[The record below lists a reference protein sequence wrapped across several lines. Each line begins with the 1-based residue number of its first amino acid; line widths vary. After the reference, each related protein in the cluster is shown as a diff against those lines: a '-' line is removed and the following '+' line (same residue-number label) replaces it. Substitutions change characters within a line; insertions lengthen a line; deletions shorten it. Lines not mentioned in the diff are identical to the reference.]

1 MIDKYDMK
9 RVSMLV
15 CFAGQNRRIEI
26 KPNKCSLNRATKMF
40 TYTTKYSAENGKT
53 YLLEVKSIADTEGSR
68 ANVTITDLKT
78 KTEVA
83 KRHGVE
89 VRFYKYLFL

>member
-1 MIDKYDMK
+1 MIDKHEIK

-15 CFAGQNRRIEI
+15 CFAGRNYRIEI
-26 KPNKCSLNRATKMF
+26 IPSKCTLNRATKMF
-40 TYTTKYSAENGKT
+40 TYSTKHKADNGKT